1 MTNQEQMAI
10 ELGNNKKELK
20 KRIETARQCL
30 TGMWKLRF
38 GKGKFE
44 FENKRMVSDNGLL
57 ALQWAVRTHPNSPI
71 DPNNQQTTVGCVYL
85 VEL

>member
-1 MTNQEQMAI
+1 MTNPEQMAI

-20 KRIETARQCL
+20 KRIESTRQCL
-30 TGMWKLRF
+30 SDMWKKRF

-71 DPNNQQTTVGCVYL
+71 SCDNQQTTVGCVYL
-85 VEL
+85 VVL